1 MHLFFLP
8 KFYRDL
14 KKVLAIE
21 FVTDYNPSVIIILLF
36 NVQKNVYWEWRISM
50 KKIVIGGQID
60 KNEVKDLVEKFSEG
74 QFEIDI
80 KSDLDAAMA
89 VKSGQAD
96 YYVGA
101 CNTGGGGALAM
112 ALALLGRENCVTVS
126 MPGNVMP
133 EAEIRENVQ
142 SGKTAFG
149 FTAQHKETVI
159 PIIMDELKKTII

>member
-14 KKVLAIE
+14 KKVLAFE
-21 FVTDYNPSVIIILLF
+21 FVTDYNPSVIIILLL

-50 KKIVIGGQID
+50 KKIVIVVQID

-126 MPGNVMP
+126 MPGN
-133 EAEIRENVQ
+133 EC
-142 SGKTAFG
+142 
-149 FTAQHKETVI
+149 
-159 PIIMDELKKTII
+159 LKQKSVRMYNQVKLPLALQLSIKKRLYRSSWMS